1 MWERSFVE
9 DNDKLKAKVAN
20 DEIYIAKLLKEKS
33 QLQEKLSLKET
44 DSSLQISTDTKCIQ
58 CDYWAR
64 EGTDVDP

>member
-1 MWERSFVE
+1 MIEKK
-9 DNDKLKAKVAN
+9 DQH
-20 DEIYIAKLLKEKS
+20 IAKLLKEKS

-64 EGTDVDP
+64 EGTDVDL